1 MNLSNVLAVSGLPG
15 LYELAA
21 NRPNGLLLIPIE
33 GGKSKFCSSRKHQF
47 TPLETV
53 AIYTWS
59 DTVELKNVFN
69 SMTVKIQEV
78 PLPDLNGGRDV
89 LNSYFEQILPE
100 FDRERVYPNDIK
112 KVIKWYVA
120 LEAQGFLSAT
130 DEEE

>member
-112 KVIKWYVA
+112 KVIKWYLA
-120 LEAQGFLSAT
+120 LEAQGYLSAT

>member
-21 NRPNGLLLIPIE
+21 NRPNGLLLIPIG
-33 GGKSKFCSSRKHQF
+33 GGKSKFCSSSKHQF
-47 TPLETV
+47 TPIETV

-78 PLPDLNGGRDV
+78 PLPDLKGGRDV

-112 KVIKWYVA
+112 KVIKWYLA
-120 LEAQGFLSAT
+120 LEAQGYLSAT

>member
-100 FDRERVYPNDIK
+100 FDRERVYSNDIK

>member
-78 PLPDLNGGRDV
+78 PLPDLKGGRYV

-120 LEAQGFLSAT
+120 LEAQGFLSST

>member
-1 MNLSNVLAVSGLPG
+1 M
-15 LYELAA
+15 
-21 NRPNGLLLIPIE
+21 
-33 GGKSKFCSSRKHQF
+33 
-47 TPLETV
+47 

-120 LEAQGFLSAT
+120 LEAQGFLSST

>member
-59 DTVELKNVFN
+59 DTAELKHVFN

-78 PLPDLNGGRDV
+78 PLPDLKGGRDV

-120 LEAQGFLSAT
+120 LEAQGYLSAT

>member
-59 DTVELKNVFN
+59 DTAELKNVFN

-78 PLPDLNGGRDV
+78 PLPDLKGGRDV

-120 LEAQGFLSAT
+120 LEAQGYLSAT
-130 DEEE
+130 DEEK

>member
-120 LEAQGFLSAT
+120 LEAQGYLSAT

>member
-21 NRPNGLLLIPIE
+21 NIPNGLLLIPIE

-59 DTVELKNVFN
+59 DTAELKNVFN

-78 PLPDLNGGRDV
+78 PLPDLKGGRDV

-120 LEAQGFLSAT
+120 LEAQGYLSAT

>member
-78 PLPDLNGGRDV
+78 PLPDLKGGRDV

-120 LEAQGFLSAT
+120 LEAQGFLSST